1 MKLTRRQLNNI
12 ILENLFSDM
21 FGIRQKKKDKQATL
35 DKMQADADAIM
46 RPSQDIKPKFMVM
59 PPRGGAA
66 GYAESNYEILMN
78 KIARAAGKDLGFEN
92 RLRPEDVESYLEGK
106 GGDVAAVFDATSA
119 LGISKNLPDVKLIFS
134 EINPT
139 PDGRNMDIQLDL
151 YYEGSLKNSTGGTL
165 SGIEAGK
172 REDGTH
178 ESDEQLARYVKE
190 LVA

>member
-46 RPSQDIKPKFMVM
+46 RPSQDSKPKFIVM
-59 PPRGGAA
+59 PPSGPA
-66 GYAESNYEILMN
+66 GYADSNYRILMN
-78 KIARAAGKDLGFEN
+78 KIIRAAGKDLGFEN
-92 RLRPEDVESYLEGK
+92 NILPEDIESYLEGK
-106 GGDVAAVFDATSA
+106 GDDATAVFDATSPLA
-119 LGISKNLPDVKLIFS
+119 ISKSLPDVKLIFS

-139 PDGRNMDIQLDL
+139 PDGRNMEIQLDL

-178 ESDEQLARYVKE
+178 ESDKQLARYVKE
-190 LVA
+190 LVT

>member
-46 RPSQDIKPKFMVM
+46 RPSQDSRPKFIVM
-59 PPRGGAA
+59 PTSGPA
-66 GYAESNYEILMN
+66 GYADSNYRILMS
-78 KIARAAGKDLGFEN
+78 KIIRAAGKDLGFEN
-92 RLRPEDVESYLEGK
+92 NLLPEDVESYAESK
-106 GGDVAAVFDATSA
+106 GTNVAAVFDATGPLA
-119 LGISKNLPDVKLIFS
+119 ISKSLPDVKLIFS

-151 YYEGSLKNSTGGTL
+151 YYKGSLKNSTGGTL

-190 LVA
+190 LVS

>member
-46 RPSQDIKPKFMVM
+46 RPSQDSKPKFMVM
-59 PPRGGAA
+59 PPRGPA

-92 RLRPEDVESYLEGK
+92 KLRPEDVESYIEGK
-106 GGDVAAVFDATSA
+106 GANAAAVFDASSA
-119 LGISKNLPDVKLIFS
+119 LDISKSLPDVKLIFS

-190 LVA
+190 LVS